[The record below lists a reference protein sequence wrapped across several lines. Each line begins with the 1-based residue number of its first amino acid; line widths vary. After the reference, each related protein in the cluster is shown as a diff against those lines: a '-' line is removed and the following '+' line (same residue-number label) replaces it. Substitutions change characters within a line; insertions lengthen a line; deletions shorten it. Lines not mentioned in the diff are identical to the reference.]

1 MKTTTFGLAIAML
14 SGACAQSPPANVESV
29 APAASS
35 EAGRQSA
42 APTDAK
48 DPTSTTSPDPTSSNP
63 RTSLPAMSAD
73 RCVAE
78 VTGTATDPKTG
89 APVSRAVDPQTGKP
103 LCPPEP

>member
-1 MKTTTFGLAIAML
+1 MKTTAFGLAITML
-14 SGACAQSPPANVESV
+14 SAACAQSPPATVESV

-35 EAGRQSA
+35 EPGRQSA
-42 APTDAK
+42 APTEA
-48 DPTSTTSPDPTSSNP
+48 PDPTSSNP

-103 LCPPEP
+103 LCPTEH